1 MGLPDECVA
10 DTLFDLVVP
19 VADTLRSLNLSSSA
33 TELIAV
39 HSPLAT
45 RAQPWLWPRESAG
58 DSDSDSV
65 AGAYFRHGDSWDADD
80 ASPVDACRLSEGL
93 GERAYQC
100 ARSSSIFDLPKGV

>member
-1 MGLPDECVA
+1 M
-10 DTLFDLVVP
+10 
-19 VADTLRSLNLSSSA
+19 ADTLRSLNLSSSA

-45 RAQPWLWPRESAG
+45 RAQPWLIPRESAG

-65 AGAYFRHGDSWDADD
+65 AYFRHGDSWDADD
-80 ASPVDACRLSEGL
+80 DSPVDACRLSEGL

-100 ARSSSIFDLPKGV
+100 AQQLIFRHLSSV